1 MPSFP
6 YTPAALVLTGAE
18 FNPEPIRFTYSVG
31 RLSLSGASYAIGLA
45 ALDGT
50 RLPRIQRSIAYF
62 DRNGQA
68 TPQMQKHWQ
77 TAMERIE
84 ARFAAVTAA
93 LEASALAATA
103 LQAALA
109 VQSSSDLTQSYI
121 NPVGVLTAASSGT
134 ITIAAHAR
142 VYGTTSVSVG
152 GGSVSGFVP
161 GNYVTIFY
169 QDTARTG
176 GAVTYQGTT
185 SAVAQTGSTHVV
197 GQVTIPASGAADA
210 PGSGPLAPGYNPPP
224 EKVDPRT
231 IDYR

>member
-1 MPSFP
+1 MR
-6 YTPAALVLTGAE
+6 LTGAE
-18 FNPEPIRFTYSVG
+18 FNPEPVRFTYTLG
-31 RLSLSGASYAIGLA
+31 RLSLSGKSYAIGLA

-50 RLPRIQRSIAYF
+50 RLPRMQRAITYF
-62 DRNGQA
+62 DGSGQA
-68 TPQMQKHWQ
+68 TPQMQQHWQ
-77 TAMERIE
+77 RAMERIE

-103 LQAALA
+103 MQAALA
-109 VQSSSDLTQSYI
+109 VQSTSDLTQSYI

-142 VYGTTSVSVG
+142 IYGTVSVSVNS
-152 GGSVSGFVP
+152 GSVSGFVP

-185 SAVAQTGSTHVV
+185 SAVAQTGSTHIV
-197 GQVTIPASGAADA
+197 GQVQIPAAGAADVA
-210 PGSGPLAPGYNPPP
+210 GAGPVAPGYNPPP
-224 EKVDPRT
+224 DTRDPRT
-231 IDYR
+231 IDYL